1 MKKILMLL
9 MLLMTICLAVPAFA
23 ANVPADG
30 TTWVH
35 RGKNMYGAAF
45 QTSLT
50 VRHGHLIITL
60 AKGSQLDWGVIE
72 LDENNEFVVMPELH
86 RRPFPA
92 IERMTFKFS
101 PDFNTVRETDV
112 MNYQGRCVAGD
123 CSSNVVDVDY
133 QRQ

>member
-1 MKKILMLL
+1 MKKILLLL
-9 MLLMTICLAVPAFA
+9 MAICLAAPAFA
-23 ANVPADG
+23 GNAPADG

-35 RGKNMYGAAF
+35 QGVNLAGAAF

-50 VRHGHLIITL
+50 VRRGHLICTL
-60 AKGSQLDWGVIE
+60 AKGGQLDWGVIE

-112 MNYQGRCVAGD
+112 MNYQGRCVAGN
-123 CSSNVVDVDY
+123 CSSNVIDIDY
-133 QRQ
+133 QRR